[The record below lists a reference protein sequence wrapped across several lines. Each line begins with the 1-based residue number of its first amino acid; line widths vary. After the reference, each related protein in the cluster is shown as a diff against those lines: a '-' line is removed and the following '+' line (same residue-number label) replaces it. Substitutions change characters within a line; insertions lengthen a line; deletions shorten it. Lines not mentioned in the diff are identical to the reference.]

1 MFVWLGFEP
10 AASCSAPGHLS
21 NWAIQVVAFKLKD
34 LTSYRTTFVQSN
46 LCTMVSLG
54 KWQLSWL
61 LHIIG
66 WLLCPGQLC
75 RKYKAILKIFGMLSS
90 ERIILTWDQ
99 AQFSFRFVIIFR
111 QARQNENRAWYKPST
126 KRLLPT
132 FLIDWHLPHQPTKIT
147 SVACFSSMQIFHAWE
162 TIQTGWLRLTLKIA
176 FIF

>member
-1 MFVWLGFEP
+1 MRPWVFVWLGFEP

-21 NWAIQVVAFKLKD
+21 NWAIQVVAFKLKE
-34 LTSYRTTFVQSN
+34 LTSYRTAFVQSN

-54 KWQLSWL
+54 RWQLSWL

-66 WLLCPGQLC
+66 WLLYTGQLC

-99 AQFSFRFVIIFR
+99 AQFSFRFVIIFWR
-111 QARQNENRAWYKPST
+111 ARRNENRAWYKPST

-132 FLIDWHLPHQPTKIT
+132 FLIDWHLRISQPKLLPLL
-147 SVACFSSMQIFHAWE
+147 VFLVCKFFMRGKNAD
-162 TIQTGWLRLTLKIA
+162 WLT
-176 FIF
+176 